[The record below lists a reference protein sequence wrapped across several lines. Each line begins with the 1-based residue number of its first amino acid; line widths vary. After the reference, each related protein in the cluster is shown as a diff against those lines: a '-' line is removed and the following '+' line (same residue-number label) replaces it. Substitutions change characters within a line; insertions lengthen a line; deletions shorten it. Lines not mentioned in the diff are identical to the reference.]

1 LRSLCTSSR
10 TCSRASRKNCSTS
23 DRCAIIS
30 CATHTESLE
39 AQFVTNVHVA
49 FVTHLLIYLR
59 YNKLRNTYRSTNTPQ
74 VSAQLA
80 AAKEPAPTSL
90 QHTATNTL
98 QHTATHCSTLQHTA
112 THCNT
117 LIIYMNRGGGQGEGV
132 DRGEPF
138 DFRMLTLLEFDKFA
152 QPCVF
157 DVWQNILTSQLY
169 SHVIYYIQQ
178 RAEIL
183 RISEIL
189 KMPTSSTVI

>member
-1 LRSLCTSSR
+1 M
-10 TCSRASRKNCSTS
+10 
-23 DRCAIIS
+23 
-30 CATHTESLE
+30 
-39 AQFVTNVHVA
+39 TNVHVA
-49 FVTHLLIYLR
+49 FVTHLLNYLR
-59 YNKLRNTYRSTNTPQ
+59 YNILRNTYRSTHTPH

-80 AAKEPAPTSL
+80 AAKEPVPTML

-98 QHTATHCSTLQHTA
+98 KHTATHCSTLV
-112 THCNT
+112 
-117 LIIYMNRGGGQGEGV
+117 IYMNRGGGQGEGV